1 MTELIGIVGSVNQP
15 SKTRAAVEIALE
27 EATTDKDASTSVL
40 HLAEY
45 DMVTPDGR
53 PLEDYEGDT
62 AAVLERIVESDAYVI
77 GTPVYRAS
85 YSGIL
90 KDLLD
95 MVPRGKWM
103 ADVAPFENAAIGL
116 VATGATP
123 HHFLTVDTAL
133 RPLMGFFGSYAA
145 GGVYAH
151 DGHFDD
157 ERKVTDDDIRKRLS
171 KLGAG
176 TVELQ
181 RAIEESHH
189 LSALGPQV

>member
-1 MTELIGIVGSVNQP
+1 MTELLGIVGTVNQP

-27 EATTDKDASTSVL
+27 AAENNMDASTNVL

-45 DMVTPDGR
+45 DIATPDGR
-53 PLEDYEGDT
+53 PLDAYEGDT
-62 AAVLERIVESDAYVI
+62 AAALERIVESDAYII

-103 ADVAPFENAAIGL
+103 ADVAPFESAAIGL

-133 RPLMGFFGSYAA
+133 RPLMGFFGSHVTS
-145 GGVYAH
+145 GVYAY
-151 DGHFDD
+151 DEHFDD
-157 ERKVTDDDIRKRLS
+157 ERKVTDDNIRKRLS
-171 KLGAG
+171 RLGAG

-181 RAIEESHH
+181 RVIEESYH
-189 LSALGPQV
+189 LSALTPQV

>member
-1 MTELIGIVGSVNQP
+1 MTELVGIVGSVNQP

-27 EATTDKDASTSVL
+27 EAATDKDASTSVL

-53 PLEDYEGDT
+53 PLENYEGDT

-103 ADVAPFENAAIGL
+103 ADVAPFESAAIGL
-116 VATGATP
+116 IATGATP
-123 HHFLTVDTAL
+123 HHFLTVDTVL

-151 DGHFDD
+151 DEIG
-157 ERKVTDDDIRKRLS
+157 
-171 KLGAG
+171 
-176 TVELQ
+176 
-181 RAIEESHH
+181 RAH
-189 LSALGPQV
+189 V